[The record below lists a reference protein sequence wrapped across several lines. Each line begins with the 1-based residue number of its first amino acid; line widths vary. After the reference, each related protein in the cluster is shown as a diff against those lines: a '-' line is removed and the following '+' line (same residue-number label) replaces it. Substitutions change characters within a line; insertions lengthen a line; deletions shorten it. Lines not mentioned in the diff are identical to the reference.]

1 MDLIEKVKSHS
12 SKWIKTKGP
21 EFSNFYWQR
30 GYGGFSVNP
39 MQVDVVEN
47 YIMNQESHHRKRS
60 FQDEY
65 RMFLKENDID
75 YDERYVWD

>member
-12 SKWIKTKGP
+12 SKWIKTKGH